1 MISTT
6 MFHLCKHQ
14 HHRRQHHHH
23 QHHHH
28 HHHNHNYHGHDR
40 WTQGS
45 ANGWTTRSVCALFV
59 TSRLAR
65 RWPTGLSMY
74 ILYIYCN
81 QYVCLYIYRYMFFVV
96 VQCIFQSTF
105 RRLMRRWPTV
115 FYAYFVNR
123 MPVCLCIFRIAWL
136 SLNFILETSWVAL
149 YSVVCLSV
157 RDRWHPTKSPLFL
170 YIQA

>member
-1 MISTT
+1 

-14 HHRRQHHHH
+14 HHRRQHHHQ

-28 HHHNHNYHGHDR
+28 DHHNHNYHRYHNR

-74 ILYIYCN
+74 ILYMYCFQCISLYGFCWSIYIPKYLHNVGEEVTNRFIDVHCTCIVFSV
-81 QYVCLYIYRYMFFVV
+81 YLYMFFVD
-96 VQCIFQSTF
+96 QCIFQSTCTW
-105 RRLMRRWPTV
+105 LASGWPTG
-115 FYAYFVNR
+115 
-123 MPVCLCIFRIAWL
+123 L
-136 SLNFILETSWVAL
+136 SMYIL
-149 YSVVCLSV
+149 
-157 RDRWHPTKSPLFL
+157 
-170 YIQA
+170 